1 MESRQF
7 YQASLLSFTSFPAEA
22 IIRNQAY
29 FGRFLASLF
38 VQKTFDKSI
47 RSKVQDLVD
56 LSIKEMKLLLAEVKW
71 MDNATKQK
79 AIKKADEMISTIG
92 YDDEL
97 LDPTKMNAY
106 YDPILEKMDSNSIVN
121 NQVLLLFTLLS
132 LSLQTIY

>member
-1 MESRQF
+1 MF
-7 YQASLLSFTSFPAEA
+7 KK
-22 IIRNQAY
+22 N
-29 FGRFLASLF
+29 
-38 VQKTFDKSI
+38 FDKSI

-97 LDPTKMNAY
+97 LDPTN
-106 YDPILEKMDSNSIVN
+106 
-121 NQVLLLFTLLS
+121 
-132 LSLQTIY
+132 